1 LRWKSFYLV
10 FFAAHFFFVVI
21 ISSRELFWVLS
32 RSRTIFPANLNS
44 CWQQGEKIGSNI
56 LLQNGHVPE
65 PLREALTTYFH
76 LAGIEAGY
84 GFFAPNVSRACKLV
98 FELHYPDGRTESR
111 VPAVSSDASGLR
123 VATLLD
129 KIGQPQYDPLREVTL
144 KMLASAM
151 WREHPDAEMV
161 RAVFG
166 VITMPTPDEFQ
177 RGGRE
182 SNEFLYSY
190 DFAFQPAVTRQPNP

>member
-1 LRWKSFYLV
+1 MRRKKFY
-10 FFAAHFFFVVI
+10 FGWFAAHFLFVTA

-32 RSRTIFPANLNS
+32 RSRTIFPSQLNS
-44 CWQQGEKIGSNI
+44 CWQNAEAVNNAV
-56 LLQNGHVPE
+56 LLQSSAVPK
-65 PLREALTTYFH
+65 PLRQSATTYVH

-84 GFFAPNVSRACKLV
+84 GFFAPNVPGACKLV

-111 VPAVSSDASGLR
+111 VPEVSSDASGLR

-129 KIGQPQYDPLREVTL
+129 KIGRPEYDPIREVVV
-144 KMLASAM
+144 KMLASSV
-151 WREHPDAEMV
+151 WREHSDANMI

-166 VITMPTPDEFQ
+166 MAMLPTPNEFEQ
-177 RGGRE
+177 GARG

-190 DFAFQPAVTRQPNP
+190 DFVFSPQ